1 MGYTT
6 DFEGSFKVTPTL
18 RNEDKL
24 YLKKFAE
31 TRRMARN
38 LPEEY
43 GIEGEFYVEGSG
55 WAGQDFEPTVI
66 DYNTPPSTQPGLW
79 CQWIPN
85 RSGTKIGWD
94 GGEKFYNYVEW
105 IEYLIDNI
113 LHPRGYTLNGVVKWY
128 GEERTDTGTITIKD
142 NIVDAVADEY
152 DMLEEDE
159 EDEED
164 EFDWESDED
173 EEDWE

>member
-6 DFEGSFKVTPTL
+6 DFTGSFKVTPTL
-18 RNEDKL
+18 KRDDIIF
-24 YLKKFAE
+24 LKKFSD

-43 GIEGEFYVEGSG
+43 GVEGEFYVDGG
-55 WAGQDFEPTVI
+55 GHAGQDCEPNII

-79 CQWIPN
+79 CQWSPN
-85 RSGTKIGWD
+85 MSGTKIGWD
-94 GGEKFYNYVEW
+94 TGEKFYDYVEW

-128 GEERTDTGTITIKD
+128 GEDRSDTGTITIKD
-142 NIVDAVADEY
+142 NIVTAIADEY
-152 DMLEEDE
+152 DEDDDEDDDE
-159 EDEED
+159 EFYWDLEDLLDE
-164 EFDWESDED
+164 
-173 EEDWE
+173 